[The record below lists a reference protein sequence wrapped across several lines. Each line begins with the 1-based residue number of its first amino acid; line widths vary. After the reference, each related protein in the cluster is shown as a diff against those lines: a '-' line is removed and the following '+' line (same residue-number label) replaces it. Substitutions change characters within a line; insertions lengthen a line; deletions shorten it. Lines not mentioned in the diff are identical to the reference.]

1 MSLTEP
7 SSPAPVA
14 SAESPPAEEVHG
26 ESAHAAEKE
35 KEKAPTTRFIVER
48 RTRGL
53 LLSERTGCVLATGVA
68 VIPLAVF
75 SNFMVPL
82 LQQESGFMLL
92 LLSIT
97 MALGACVSIFVG
109 LAISVFVWWLPRMMY
124 LALHTKVRRTGVRA
138 GVRSR
143 GLWVSGLGW
152 MGWNGM
158 HVREKGAR
166 NAPCATLVIKT
177 SEQGELLLHSTE
189 NVPDLLRQI
198 RRYMDAQATEFQ
210 TTELMPSSR
219 SA

>member
-1 MSLTEP
+1 MTGAGAGA
-7 SSPAPVA
+7 PARA
-14 SAESPPAEEVHG
+14 L
-26 ESAHAAEKE
+26 EKE
-35 KEKAPTTRFIVER
+35 KEKAPATRFVVER

-53 LLSERTGCVLATGVA
+53 VWSERTGCLLATCVA

-97 MALGACVSIFVG
+97 MALGACVSIFLG
-109 LAISVFVWWLPRMMY
+109 LAISVFVWWVPRMMY

-143 GLWVSGLGW
+143 GIWVSGLGW
-152 MGWNGM
+152 MGWNGL
-158 HVREKGAR
+158 HIREKSSR
-166 NAPCATLVIKT
+166 NAPCNTMIIK
-177 SEQGELLLHSTE
+177 SPEHGELLLHSTE

-198 RRYMDAQATEFQ
+198 RRYLDAQRTEFQ
-210 TTELMPSSR
+210 NTELMPAGR